1 MSVVLEAR
9 GLGKRYRSNWALR
22 DCDIELP
29 SGRVI
34 ALVGPN
40 GAGKTTF
47 LRLATG
53 LLRPTTGT
61 VTVLG
66 AEATADS
73 AEAHAQVGFVAQDH
87 PLYKRF
93 SVADLLRMGRELNR
107 TWDQDWAVRRIT
119 ALDIPLT
126 RRAGELSGG
135 QQSQVALALA
145 LAKRPRL
152 LVLDEPLASL
162 DPLAR
167 REFMQTLMSAVAEPM
182 SGDEE
187 LTVLLSSHNVAD
199 LERVCD
205 HLVIITDGRVQLAGD
220 IEDLLAEHR
229 VLSGPNTGVLD
240 HADSA
245 HGDSTIH
252 ATRGDRQVHVVV
264 RNGGTQVMPGWESH
278 PIGLEEL
285 VLAYLSRSKV
295 GDEPVRRP
303 EVEEV
308 RS

>member
-1 MSVVLEAR
+1 MNAVLETN
-9 GLGKRYRSNWALR
+9 GLGKRYRSTWALR
-22 DCDIELP
+22 DCDVALP

-53 LLRPTTGT
+53 LLRPTAGT
-61 VTVLG
+61 ITVLG

-73 AEAHAQVGFVAQDH
+73 AEAHAQIGFVAQDH

-93 SVADLLRMGRELNR
+93 SVRDLLRMGRELNQ
-107 TWDQDWAVRRIT
+107 TWDQEWAVRRVA

-167 REFMQTLMSAVAEPM
+167 REFMQTLMSAVADSADGEQ
-182 SGDEE
+182 

-205 HLVIITDGRVQLAGD
+205 HLMIVADGRVQLTGD
-220 IEDLLAEHR
+220 IDDLLAEHR
-229 VLSGPNTGVLD
+229 VLSGPNTGVPGRVD
-240 HADSA
+240 DA
-245 HGDSTIH
+245 STIH
-252 ATRGDRQVHVVV
+252 TTRGDRQVHVVV
-264 RNGGTQVMPGWESH
+264 RNGGTQVLPGWESH
-278 PIGLEEL
+278 PIGLEDL
-285 VLAYLSRSKV
+285 VLAYLSRSRLS
-295 GDEPVRRP
+295 DESTYKP
-303 EVEEV
+303 EIEEV

>member
-1 MSVVLEAR
+1 MNAVLETH
-9 GLGKRYRSNWALR
+9 GLGKRYRSTWALR
-22 DCDIELP
+22 DCDIALP

-61 VTVLG
+61 ITVLG

-73 AEAHAQVGFVAQDH
+73 AEAHAQIGFVAQDH

-93 SVADLLRMGRELNR
+93 RVRDLLRMGRELNQ
-107 TWDQDWAVRRIT
+107 TWDQEWAVRRVA

-152 LVLDEPLASL
+152 LILDEPLASL

-167 REFMQTLMSAVAEPM
+167 REFMQTLMAAVADPADGEQ
-182 SGDEE
+182 

-205 HLVIITDGRVQLAGD
+205 HLMIVADGRVQVTGD
-220 IEDLLAEHR
+220 IDDLLAEHR
-229 VLSGPNTGVLD
+229 VLSGPNTGVAGRPD
-240 HADSA
+240 D
-245 HGDSTIH
+245 DSTIH

-278 PIGLEEL
+278 PIGLEDL
-285 VLAYLSRSKV
+285 VLAYLSRSRQA
-295 GDEPVRRP
+295 DEPTYKP
-303 EVEEV
+303 EIEEV

>member
-1 MSVVLEAR
+1 MNAVLETN
-9 GLGKRYRSNWALR
+9 GLGKRYRSTWALR
-22 DCDIELP
+22 DCDVALP

-61 VTVLG
+61 ITVLG

-73 AEAHAQVGFVAQDH
+73 AEAHAQIGFVAQDH

-93 SVADLLRMGRELNR
+93 SVRDLLRMGRELNQ
-107 TWDQDWAVRRIT
+107 TWDQEWAVRRVA

-167 REFMQTLMSAVAEPM
+167 REFMQTLMAAVAD
-182 SGDEE
+182 SADDEQ

-205 HLVIITDGRVQLAGD
+205 HLMIVADGRVQLAGD
-220 IEDLLAEHR
+220 IDDLLAEHR
-229 VLSGPNTGVLD
+229 VLSGPNTGVPSR
-240 HADSA
+240 ADDA
-245 HGDSTIH
+245 STIH
-252 ATRGDRQVHVVV
+252 TTRGDRQVHVVV
-264 RNGGTQVMPGWESH
+264 RNGGTQVLPGWESH
-278 PIGLEEL
+278 PIGLEDL
-285 VLAYLSRSKV
+285 VLAYLSRSRLT
-295 GDEPVRRP
+295 DESTYKS
-303 EVEEV
+303 EIEEV

>member
-1 MSVVLEAR
+1 MSAVLETHD
-9 GLGKRYRSNWALR
+9 LGKRYRSTWALR
-22 DCDIELP
+22 DCDVALP

-61 VTVLG
+61 ITVLG

-73 AEAHAQVGFVAQDH
+73 AEAHARIGFVAQDH

-107 TWDQDWAVRRIT
+107 TWDQEWAVRRVE
-119 ALDIPLT
+119 ALGIPLS

-167 REFMQTLMSAVAEPM
+167 REFMQTLMAAVAE
-182 SGDEE
+182 SADGEQ

-205 HLVIITDGRVQLAGD
+205 HLMIVADGRVQLTGD
-220 IEDLLAEHR
+220 IDDLLAEHR
-229 VLSGPNTGVLD
+229 VLSGPNTGVRD
-240 HADSA
+240 HTDDA
-245 HGDSTIH
+245 STIH
-252 ATRGDRQVHVVV
+252 TTRGDRQVHVVV
-264 RNGGTQVMPGWESH
+264 RNGGTQVLPGWESH

-285 VLAYLSRSKV
+285 VLAYLSRSRLT
-295 GDEPVRRP
+295 DQP
-303 EVEEV
+303 ERKPEIEEV

>member
-1 MSVVLEAR
+1 MSAVLETN
-9 GLGKRYRSNWALR
+9 GLGKRYRSTWALR
-22 DCDIELP
+22 ECDVALP

-61 VTVLG
+61 ITVLG

-73 AEAHAQVGFVAQDH
+73 AEAHAQIGFVAQDH

-93 SVADLLRMGRELNR
+93 SVRDLLRMGRELNQS
-107 TWDQDWAVRRIT
+107 WDQEWAVRRIA
-119 ALDIPLT
+119 ALDIPMT

-167 REFMQTLMSAVAEPM
+167 REFMQTLMAAVAD
-182 SGDEE
+182 SADDEQ

-205 HLVIITDGRVQLAGD
+205 HLMIVADGRVQLTGD
-220 IEDLLAEHR
+220 IDDLLAEHR
-229 VLSGPNTGVLD
+229 VLSGPNTGVPGRPD
-240 HADSA
+240 DA
-245 HGDSTIH
+245 STIH
-252 ATRGDRQVHVVV
+252 TTRGDRQVHVVV
-264 RNGGTQVMPGWESH
+264 RNGGTQVLPGWESH
-278 PIGLEEL
+278 PIGLEDL
-285 VLAYLSRSKV
+285 VLAYLSRSRQTE
-295 GDEPVRRP
+295 EPAYKS
-303 EVEEV
+303 EIEEV

>member
-1 MSVVLEAR
+1 MNAVLETN
-9 GLGKRYRSNWALR
+9 GLGKRYRSTWALR
-22 DCDIELP
+22 DCDVALP

-53 LLRPTTGT
+53 LLRPTAGT
-61 VTVLG
+61 ITVLG

-73 AEAHAQVGFVAQDH
+73 AEAHAQIGFVAQDH

-93 SVADLLRMGRELNR
+93 SVRDLLRMGRELNQ
-107 TWDQDWAVRRIT
+107 TWDQEWAVRRVA

-167 REFMQTLMSAVAEPM
+167 REFMQTLMSAVADSADGEQ
-182 SGDEE
+182 

-205 HLVIITDGRVQLAGD
+205 HLMIVADGRVQLTGD
-220 IEDLLAEHR
+220 IDDLLAEHR
-229 VLSGPNTGVLD
+229 VLSGPNTDVPGRVD
-240 HADSA
+240 DA
-245 HGDSTIH
+245 STIH
-252 ATRGDRQVHVVV
+252 TTRGDRQVHVVV
-264 RNGGTQVMPGWESH
+264 RNGGTQVLPGWESH
-278 PIGLEEL
+278 PIGLEDL
-285 VLAYLSRSKV
+285 VLAYLSRSRLS
-295 GDEPVRRP
+295 DESTYKP
-303 EVEEV
+303 EIEEV

>member
-1 MSVVLEAR
+1 MNAVLETN
-9 GLGKRYRSNWALR
+9 GLGKRYRSTWALR
-22 DCDIELP
+22 DCDVALP

-61 VTVLG
+61 ITVLG

-73 AEAHAQVGFVAQDH
+73 AEAHAQIGFVAQDH

-93 SVADLLRMGRELNR
+93 SVRDLLRMGRELNQ
-107 TWDQDWAVRRIT
+107 TWDQEWAVRRVE

-167 REFMQTLMSAVAEPM
+167 REFMQTLMAAVAD
-182 SGDEE
+182 SADDEQ

-205 HLVIITDGRVQLAGD
+205 HLMIVADGRVQLTGD
-220 IEDLLAEHR
+220 IDDLLAEHR
-229 VLSGPNTGVLD
+229 VLSGPNTGVLGR
-240 HADSA
+240 ADDA
-245 HGDSTIH
+245 STIH
-252 ATRGDRQVHVVV
+252 TTRGDRQVHVVV
-264 RNGGTQVMPGWESH
+264 RNGGTQVLPGWESH
-278 PIGLEEL
+278 PIGLEDL
-285 VLAYLSRSKV
+285 VLAYLSRSRQTNEQAYK
-295 GDEPVRRP
+295 P
-303 EVEEV
+303 EIEEV